1 MRESPDTN
9 ETNEIE
15 IKVYEE
21 LKIVI
26 NILTAIIVAV
36 ETDFFT
42 SSDYGINII
51 DISFWFVVFLATMSR
66 VVISERGIKIYM
78 LFVRIKFVD
87 SKRINRIEIIHWR
100 HRRRYRRNSVHALF
114 EYDNCPKFHDG
125 PIMSLYNYLTIH
137 FFKTIDYEVA
147 EQQRDYVVNQM
158 ETMFGDKEIL
168 DYTADDI

>member
-15 IKVYEE
+15 IEE
-21 LKIVI
+21 QKEVKIAV
-26 NILTAIIVAV
+26 NIAMAIFVALD
-36 ETDFFT
+36 TDFFQLPIT
-42 SSDYGINII
+42 DSIFII
-51 DISFWFVVFLATMSR
+51 DIVFWLCMFSIVMSR
-66 VVISERGIKIYM
+66 VVISERGIKIYV

-100 HRRRYRRNSVHALF
+100 HRRNSVHAIF

-147 EQQRDYVVNQM
+147 EQRRDYVVNQI

-168 DYTADDI
+168 DYTANEI

>member
-42 SSDYGINII
+42 SSDRSIYII
-51 DISFWFVVFLATMSR
+51 YISFWFVMFLVTMSR
-66 VVISERGIKIYM
+66 MVISERGIKNYV
-78 LFVRIKFVD
+78 LFVRTRFVD

-100 HRRRYRRNSVHALF
+100 DSVHVVF

-125 PIMSLYNYLTIH
+125 PIMSLFNYLTIH

-158 ETMFGDKEIL
+158 ETIFGDKEIL
-168 DYTADDI
+168 DYTADDV